1 MTISSGTFSPM
12 PIDPTG
18 YAGALEAIQ
27 PGQLSERQQRIATAL
42 AMVRDGT
49 PLRKAAVVAKVPYA
63 TLWEYHNKGRSVAGQ
78 ETKADYNIAAVT
90 EVSVDISLM
99 AAERVRDRLAEN
111 PDDWSNMDLVKAYGV
126 ATDKIIALA
135 QRTGG
140 QSAEGMTELQRL
152 LTGRKVTIEDAQPI
166 DSAIEVEAVE
176 P

>member
-1 MTISSGTFSPM
+1 M

-42 AMVRDGT
+42 AMVRDGMS
-49 PLRKAAVVAKVPYA
+49 LNQAARVAKIPLS
-63 TLWEYHNKGRSVAGQ
+63 TLWLYHRKGHAVAER
-78 ETKADYNIAAVT
+78 ETKADFNVAAVT

-135 QRTGG
+135 QRAGG
-140 QSAEGMTELQRL
+140 QSVEGMTELQRL
-152 LTGRKVTIEDAQPI
+152 LTGRKVTIEPAQPG
-166 DSAIEVEAVE
+166 DSAIDVDAREIG
-176 P
+176 